1 MEIFKIGHI
10 LVRGRRDIAPVAI
23 VGVDVPNHDDIALQA
38 CIVVV
43 LGAPVAIGV
52 DISPIG
58 INRVAIVF
66 GIGFFQRSQVCD
78 GVRGWGQALKVAQ
91 SLVVQLAHRVISFV
105 SAWLGACAPKLIN
118 VIDHP
123 TDPKGGIT
131 FWVGRENTCIV
142 VPFCLGVAASFFTAI
157 NIKLLLAH
165 ILHGRAQ
172 HAAISAAAVTCS
184 LVHQITKS
192 CQADLV
198 GVFLNHTRG
207 LVITVRILLAKTI
220 IAHVFQHITIRLAH
234 LNARVEKPV

>member
-1 MEIFKIGHI
+1 MEILKIGHV
-10 LVRGRRDIAPVAI
+10 LGRVRRNIAPVAI

-78 GVRGWGQALKVAQ
+78 GVRGWRQALHVTQ
-91 SLVVQLAHRVISFV
+91 RLVVQLAHRVISFV
-105 SAWLGACAPKLIN
+105 SARLRTCAPELIK
-118 VIDHP
+118 VIDHHAY
-123 TDPKGGIT
+123 PKGGVT
-131 FWVGRENTCIV
+131 FRVGRENTCIV